1 MDILSLLNVQLNA
14 VLRQLLP
21 QIESDWWH
29 LLVLEKLTYQQQSFA
44 QKLPNNALEQLDLSA
59 LLRVIDQNW
68 YELAELCHFSKD
80 ARNWLKEAQSI
91 RNRWAHAPA
100 GGLPDEIIYRDIDTI
115 DRLLQ
120 VLGAETETLDKV
132 SQHKRHILK
141 KIALAEVDAT
151 DQYHSPEVME
161 NRHVFKVGDVVCL
174 KVDTNK
180 TGAIIIVLPTD
191 LENRYQVFHDGVIA
205 TYYESQLTLI
215 NSTPTRQTIT
225 PAGLHAAMTALQ

>member
-91 RNRWAHAPA
+91 RNRWAH
-100 GGLPDEIIYRDIDTI
+100 IYRNEICFFGF
-115 DRLLQ
+115 L
-120 VLGAETETLDKV
+120 
-132 SQHKRHILK
+132 
-141 KIALAEVDAT
+141 
-151 DQYHSPEVME
+151 YHL
-161 NRHVFKVGDVVCL
+161 R
-174 KVDTNK
+174 
-180 TGAIIIVLPTD
+180 I
-191 LENRYQVFHDGVIA
+191 Y
-205 TYYESQLTLI
+205 
-215 NSTPTRQTIT
+215 TPTSYVC
-225 PAGLHAAMTALQ
+225 